1 MPQKIEGW
9 DISGDNTQTGADS
22 RGTYFLVSCKIYNVS
37 GDSKLLVWPAKDEYR
52 AIPATDI
59 TWKQGQKYVYTFIF
73 GEGGGYVP
81 PTDSTDPNR
90 DPEDPET
97 PGPGDPILV
106 PVSFE
111 VTVDDFQ
118 QGNDFSLS
126 YDSDIDVDD
135 FLNEKDDN
143 VDINIEDKK

>member
-1 MPQKIEGW
+1 M
-9 DISGDNTQTGADS
+9 SAFT
-22 RGTYFLVSCKIYNVS
+22 V
-37 GDSKLLVWPAKDEYR
+37 
-52 AIPATDI
+52 
-59 TWKQGQKYVYTFIF
+59 

-81 PTDSTDPNR
+81 PTDSTGPKLV
-90 DPEDPET
+90 PEAPET

-118 QGNDFSLS
+118 QGNDFPLS

-135 FLNEKDDN
+135 FLNEEDDN
-143 VDINIEDKK
+143 VDINIEDKITK